1 MSEAETKKV
10 LHALQKKAGWSVA
23 EGSVKAVAILM
34 ISIGG
39 KLLSEREYE
48 LGLILVIVG
57 WIILVVNYFVK
68 V

>member
-1 MSEAETKKV
+1 MAEVETKKV
-10 LHALQKKAGWSVA
+10 LHALQKKVGWSVA

-39 KLLSEREYE
+39 KLLSENEYE

-57 WIILVVNYFVK
+57 WIILVVNHFVK